1 MKVYDILTESQ
12 KTKQKVDEFNPVTST
27 MAAFGNKAAKVELE
41 INKEVKSIYKDYVAV
56 SKQDPK
62 KQGMNVDSLSRFLA
76 AKGFANSPQEVINYI
91 KQDTSLMKK
100 LGKAAVSGAK
110 SAVAGT
116 KSAVKGAKTGA
127 GAVIDAGKKI
137 KKAMSKPSGLT
148 PDPRQGELDLKNSM
162 FSESVL
168 LEQQMSGSEVQKVIK
183 RFVQQG
189 FQKQLG
195 SRVGKSAYG
204 DDATGNEKPS
214 ASTKTMMPDDEI
226 QNAISVLQANG
237 FKINTKKKTVSA

>member
-1 MKVYDILTESQ
+1 MKVLDVLTES
-12 KTKQKVDEFNPVTST
+12 KKVNEGPLRFLKRTLGKNTAMGKSAQLD
-27 MAAFGNKAAKVELE
+27 VE
-41 INKEVKSIYKDYVAV
+41 IDKEVKNIYKDYVAV

>member
-1 MKVYDILTESQ
+1 MRVYDVLTESKKKTNQ
-12 KTKQKVDEFNPVTST
+12 KVEEAPFDLVNKTK
-27 MAAFGNKAAKVELE
+27 AALGSKSAKVEVE

-76 AKGFANSPQEVINYI
+76 AKGFANSPQEVIDYI
-91 KQDTSLMKK
+91 KQDVGLMKR
-100 LGKAAVSGAK
+100 LGKAALTGIK
-110 SAVAGT
+110 
-116 KSAVKGAKTGA
+116 KTGA
-127 GAVIDAGKKI
+127 GIKTGASAVMQAGNKI
-137 KKAMSKPSGLT
+137 KKQMQKPSGLT

-204 DDATGNEKPS
+204 DDGATDNKASAPS
-214 ASTKTMMPDDEI
+214 ASKSMMPADDVK
-226 QNAISVLQANG
+226 NAIAVLKANG
-237 FKINTKKKTVSA
+237 FTIDTKKKTVTA

>member
-1 MKVYDILTESQ
+1 MKVLDVLTESE
-12 KTKQKVDEFNPVTST
+12 KVNEGPLRFLKRTLGKNTAMGKSAQLD
-27 MAAFGNKAAKVELE
+27 VE
-41 INKEVKSIYKDYVAV
+41 IDKEVKNIYKDYVAV

-100 LGKAAVSGAK
+100 LGKAAV
-110 SAVAGT
+110 AGT
-116 KSAVKGAKTGA
+116 KATVGAGLKGAS
-127 GAVIDAGKKI
+127 AVIDAGKKI
-137 KKAMSKPSGLT
+137 KKAVSKPSGLT

-168 LEQQMSGSEVQKVIK
+168 LEQPMSGSEVKKVIK

-204 DDATGNEKPS
+204 DDDAGDNKS
-214 ASTKTMMPDDEI
+214 KASKTMMPNDEV
-226 QNAISVLQANG
+226 QNAIEVLQANG
-237 FKINTKKKTVSA
+237 FTVDKKKKTVTA

>member
-1 MKVYDILTESQ
+1 MKVYDVLIESK
-12 KTKQKVDEFNPVTST
+12 KTKQKVDEFNPVTSVK
-27 MAAFGNKAAKVELE
+27 AAFGNKAAKVDLE
-41 INKEVKSIYKDYVAV
+41 INKEVKSIYKDYIAV

-100 LGKAAVSGAK
+100 LGKAAV
-110 SAVAGT
+110 AGT
-116 KSAVKGAKTGA
+116 KATVGAGLKGAS
-127 GAVIDAGKKI
+127 AVIDAGKKI
-137 KKAMSKPSGLT
+137 KKAVSKPSGLT

-168 LEQQMSGSEVQKVIK
+168 LEQPMSGSEVKKVIK

-204 DDATGNEKPS
+204 DDDAGDNKS
-214 ASTKTMMPDDEI
+214 KASKTMMPNDEV
-226 QNAISVLQANG
+226 QSAIEVLQANG
-237 FKINTKKKTVSA
+237 FTVDKKKKTVTA